1 MELSQHWVALVGHL
15 AWPITLVLAAAV
27 FYRPLSNLVETLGQ
41 RITKFSA
48 FKVQVEL
55 GRLSQARSLSA
66 TVESLRKVVVTES
79 GLAQIVAGVIKSSS
93 ADYILVDIGKD
104 DAEEWLSSRLFLL
117 SAILERSRAARCLV
131 FLSATQRFLGA
142 ATPRDV
148 RSALGAH
155 YLEYETA
162 FASAYGNLANTRP
175 SVIFRGGLSESL
187 VNEVTNGFLLNPLI
201 FRSFQPNP
209 DMGWIKLE
217 HAPPAP
223 TSWEFADWMTAAGLR
238 DIIGERLM
246 TGSVVAGGGPTTPEA
261 TKAVVDATGAFVA
274 LINKDGAFIDLCDRN
289 AVLES
294 VARQAL
300 ERSVVDVPASAKR
313 PAAQGRPA

>member
-1 MELSQHWVALVGHL
+1 M
-15 AWPITLVLAAAV
+15 
-27 FYRPLSNLVETLGQ
+27 
-41 RITKFSA
+41 
-48 FKVQVEL
+48 
-55 GRLSQARSLSA
+55 
-66 TVESLRKVVVTES
+66 LR
-79 GLAQIVAGVIKSSS
+79 
-93 ADYILVDIGKD
+93 
-104 DAEEWLSSRLFLL
+104 
-117 SAILERSRAARCLV
+117 C
-131 FLSATQRFLGA
+131 FLSATQRCLA
-142 ATPRDV
+142 ATTPRDV

-175 SVIFRGGLSESL
+175 SVIFRGGSSESL

-201 FRSFQPNP
+201 FRGFQPNP
-209 DMGWIKLE
+209 GHTGMDQARARATGTDILGIRRTGC
-217 HAPPAP
+217 H
-223 TSWEFADWMTAAGLR
+223 AAGLR

-289 AVLES
+289 AVLAES